1 MHRHGDQSEQRN
13 QSWQRGAHGATGA
26 RGSCNCVTP
35 PPHAAVRACRSSLGD
50 ALPLGLRAEIRHH
63 VFKKKYK
70 KRVFF
75 CCVSHR
81 DPCVFVARLLHLLSH
96 TIPSPCAIEPHA

>member
-1 MHRHGDQSEQRN
+1 M
-13 QSWQRGAHGATGA
+13 ATGRA
-26 RGSCNCVTP
+26 RGDRRARQLQLRHP